1 MKKLGP
7 LYLITDH
14 TNLTDDQFLAV
25 IDTACQAGVDMV
37 QLREK
42 EGSSRELLD
51 WANRVK
57 EITDKYDLP
66 LLIDDRIDIA
76 QASGAAGVHLGQ
88 SDIPVKIAR
97 QILGPDAIIGATAKT
112 LDQAAVAASEGADY
126 LGCGA
131 IFPTTTHVKTVQTS
145 VATFKAVC
153 DSVTIP
159 VYTIGGMRPER
170 VNAVA
175 NTGAAGVA
183 VVSNVMQATDPAAQ
197 VQQFKLAMQENQIP
211 AKQMK
216 D

>member
-14 TNLTDDQFLAV
+14 TNLTDDQFLKV

-42 EGSSRELLD
+42 AGSSRELLD
-51 WANRVK
+51 WAKRVK

-97 QILGPDAIIGATAKT
+97 QILGLDAIIGATAKT
-112 LDQAAVAASEGADY
+112 LEQAAVAANEGADY

-131 IFPTTTHVKTVQTS
+131 IFPTTTHVKTVQMS

-153 DSVTIP
+153 ESVTIP
-159 VYTIGGMRPER
+159 VYAIGGMRPER

-183 VVSNVMQATDPAAQ
+183 VVSNVMQAKDPAAQ
-197 VQQFKLAMQENQIP
+197 VEQFKRAMQENQIP
-211 AKQMK
+211 ASK
-216 D
+216 

>member
-57 EITDKYDLP
+57 EITDKYDLT

-145 VATFKAVC
+145 VATFKAIC

>member
-14 TNLTDDQFLAV
+14 TNLTDDQFLKV
-25 IDTACQAGVDMV
+25 IDTACQAGIDMV

-42 EGSSRELLD
+42 AGSSRELLD
-51 WANRVK
+51 WAKRVK

-112 LDQAAVAASEGADY
+112 LDQAAVAANEGADY

-153 DSVTIP
+153 ESVTIP
-159 VYTIGGMRPER
+159 VYAIGGMRPER

-183 VVSNVMQATDPAAQ
+183 VVSNVMQAKDPAAQ
-197 VQQFKLAMQENQIP
+197 VEQFKRAMQENQIP
-211 AKQMK
+211 ASK
-216 D
+216 

>member
-14 TNLTDDQFLAV
+14 TNLTDDQFLKV

-42 EGSSRELLD
+42 AGSSRELLD
-51 WANRVK
+51 WAKRVK

-97 QILGPDAIIGATAKT
+97 QILGLDAIIGATAKT
-112 LDQAAVAASEGADY
+112 LEQAAVAANEGADY

-153 DSVTIP
+153 ESVTIP
-159 VYTIGGMRPER
+159 VYAIGGMRPER

-183 VVSNVMQATDPAAQ
+183 VVSNVMQAKDPAAQ
-197 VQQFKLAMQENQIP
+197 VEQFKRAMQANQIP
-211 AKQMK
+211 ASK
-216 D
+216 

>member
-14 TNLTDDQFLAV
+14 TNLTDDQFLKV
-25 IDTACQAGVDMV
+25 IDTACQAGIDMV

-42 EGSSRELLD
+42 AGSSRELLD
-51 WANRVK
+51 WAKRVK

-97 QILGPDAIIGATAKT
+97 QILGLDAIIGATAKT
-112 LDQAAVAASEGADY
+112 LEQAAVAANEGADY

-153 DSVTIP
+153 ESVTIP
-159 VYTIGGMRPER
+159 VYAIGGMRPER

-183 VVSNVMQATDPAAQ
+183 VVSNVMQAKDPAAQ
-197 VQQFKLAMQENQIP
+197 VEQFKRAMQENQIP
-211 AKQMK
+211 ASK
-216 D
+216 

>member
-14 TNLTDDQFLAV
+14 TNLTDDQFLKV

-42 EGSSRELLD
+42 AGSSRELLD
-51 WANRVK
+51 WAKRVK

-97 QILGPDAIIGATAKT
+97 QILGLDAIIGATAKT
-112 LDQAAVAASEGADY
+112 LEQAAVAANEGADY

-153 DSVTIP
+153 ESVTIP
-159 VYTIGGMRPER
+159 VYAIGGMRPER

-183 VVSNVMQATDPAAQ
+183 VVSNVMQAKDPAAQ
-197 VQQFKLAMQENQIP
+197 VEQFKRAMQENQIP
-211 AKQMK
+211 ASK
-216 D
+216 